1 MIGRFRKVL
10 VSLRPQFYRK
20 PAEHLNPY
28 YTLTNYRRI
37 WLIGIVIL
45 GVTVLVPLIVVTVI
59 HYQLIQKSIDS
70 ELIFRT
76 ERLASNARR
85 AVSFFLEERLDA
97 LRFTVDEV
105 GYDQLTNPDHLR
117 EVLRNLKL
125 GFGGLTDLSVIDHT
139 GTQIAYAG
147 PFFNLRGR
155 DYSAQRWFIE
165 CQAHNPY
172 VSEIFRGYR
181 EVPHMIIAVR
191 SYRNDG
197 TPFILRATL
206 ETERLIKTISSHKPG
221 THAEMFL
228 INQSGIIQ
236 TPSEHY
242 GDIFQKMSLPLPN
255 YSPKTRV
262 VTANGD
268 QKRSIIMG
276 YAFISTRTADTPFI
290 IIVIK
295 QKAGMMKT
303 WQQLRTHI
311 NWFVGFCILGI
322 LIVVTVICTFMV
334 NKLYLTDK
342 AKAETMA
349 LMEQNNQLVS
359 VGQLAAGV
367 AHEINNPL
375 ALINESAGY
384 VKDLF
389 IIKEQYRKDEELI
402 ENIDYILEAVDRC
415 GRITRQLLGFARKF
429 DVKLQKVNLQKVI
442 SDALIFHNKE
452 AEYRNIKVHVDV
464 PEDTPEIETDRGKL
478 QQILLNLVN
487 NAFQAMDDGC
497 ILDIHASSEGFDK
510 VSITIADNGGG
521 MSEENLPKIFDPFFT
536 TKEIDKGTG
545 LGLAIT
551 YGLVKK
557 LQGNISVKSKENE
570 GTTFTITLPNRI
582 EKEISEDEGSIG
594 R

>member
-1 MIGRFRKVL
+1 MGRFRKAL

-37 WLIGIVIL
+37 WWIGIVIL

-59 HYQLIQKSIDS
+59 HYQLIQKSVDS

-85 AVSFFLEERLDA
+85 TVSFFLEERLDA

-105 GYDQLTNPDHLR
+105 GYDQLMNPDHLK
-117 EVLRNLKL
+117 EVLKNLQL

-139 GTQIAYAG
+139 GTQVAYAG
-147 PFFNLRGR
+147 PFLNLKGR
-155 DYSAQRWFIE
+155 DYSTQRWFIE
-165 CQAHNPY
+165 CRGYNPY

-181 EVPHMIIAVR
+181 DIPHMIIAVK
-191 SYRNDG
+191 SFRNDG
-197 TPFILRATL
+197 TSFILRATL
-206 ETERLIKTISSHKPG
+206 EIERLIKTISSHKTG
-221 THAEMFL
+221 VHAEIFL
-228 INQSGIIQ
+228 VSRSGIIQ

-255 YSPKTRV
+255 YSPKTRAV
-262 VTANGD
+262 MASDD
-268 QKRSIIMG
+268 QKRPIIMG
-276 YAFISTRTADTPFI
+276 YAFIFTRTADTPFI
-290 IIVIK
+290 IMVIK

-375 ALINESAGY
+375 ALINETAGY

-429 DVKLQKVNLQKVI
+429 DVKIQKVNLQKVI
-442 SDALIFHNKE
+442 SDALIFYNKE
-452 AEYRNIKVHVDV
+452 AEYRNIKVYVDV
-464 PEDTPEIETDRGKL
+464 PEDTLEIETDRGKL

-487 NAFQAMDDGC
+487 NAFQAMDNGC
-497 ILDIHASSEGFDK
+497 ILDIHASNEGSDK
-510 VSITIADNGGG
+510 VRITIADNGCG
-521 MSEENLPKIFDPFFT
+521 MSDENLPKIFDPFFT
-536 TKEIDKGTG
+536 TKERDKGTG

-582 EKEISEDEGSIG
+582 EKETSEDEGAVV